1 MKKYNR
7 TLLVALLIVAV
18 FATAI
23 GGTFAWF
30 TDNVEVTGNVIESGT
45 LDIDIELK
53 KGDSWISLEKSPETK
68 IYNYDLWEPGYTE
81 METLKIVNKG
91 NLALE
96 YILKVVPGPDEKKGP
111 ANESLA
117 DVIDV
122 YMHFGEITKEETSRE
137 EIVGEQNGWWK
148 AGNLADLIIDKKG
161 FTQGYMLPSGKTDA
175 PDGVLEVGL
184 MQGSCTCTV
193 ALHMQES
200 ADNRYQNLSL
210 GTVGFKLQA
219 KQYTYEPDSF
229 DNQYDKDAE
238 YGEGSIV
245 NDDTPQAVMTEL
257 EEDQLT
263 VIFSDIYKDV
273 APVGTRI
280 FGEHVLDC
288 GVVLRALEDDA
299 TGSPYEDYYVDL
311 LISCDK
317 AITEDAE
324 IVLGGHYD
332 FDELAT
338 TGEWLGCN
346 VSGLDVPA
354 NERIPVMGSLWGNPM
369 RYYEIINN
377 VKEFYCGVICSDFF
391 NGSTITLEL
400 VMYEP
405 SDTSYENPIVIGSPY
420 TYTHN

>member
-1 MKKYNR
+1 
-7 TLLVALLIVAV
+7 
-18 FATAI
+18 
-23 GGTFAWF
+23 
-30 TDNVEVTGNVIESGT
+30 
-45 LDIDIELK
+45 
-53 KGDSWISLEKSPETK
+53 
-68 IYNYDLWEPGYTE
+68 
-81 METLKIVNKG
+81 
-91 NLALE
+91 
-96 YILKVVPGPDEKKGP
+96 
-111 ANESLA
+111 
-117 DVIDV
+117 
-122 YMHFGEITKEETSRE
+122 
-137 EIVGEQNGWWK
+137 
-148 AGNLADLIIDKKG
+148 
-161 FTQGYMLPSGKTDA
+161 
-175 PDGVLEVGL
+175 
-184 MQGSCTCTV
+184 
-193 ALHMQES
+193 MQEG

-263 VIFSDIYKDV
+263 VIFSDIYENV
-273 APVGTRI
+273 APVGPRV
-280 FGEHVLDC
+280 FGEQVLDC

-317 AITEDAE
+317 AITPEAE

-346 VSGLDVPA
+346 VSGLDIPA